1 MAENPQNIIR
11 SWNVQT
17 NFAGGPVTSNR
28 LVPPKYGRIKYN
40 YVKTWRE
47 ISAGVGD
54 LDWSSKNYS
63 FYIPSGVR
71 VLAAM
76 YLRIQLPALSGA
88 VYKSYPGLYPIKEIR
103 IVSGGSEVYP
113 APYTEFLADHMQSQG
128 VKPISLIAKI
138 RTVVGQ
144 FQIVTGAVNRVEKE
158 PPADLIGEFLLR
170 NVNAFVGK
178 AGFQILF

>member
-47 ISAGVGD
+47 ISAGVAD

-71 VLAAM
+71 VLSAM
-76 YLRIQLPALSGA
+76 YLRIKLPAVSGA
-88 VYKSYPGLYPIKEIR
+88 TYKNYPGLYPIKEIR
-103 IVSGGSEVYP
+103 LVSGGSRCTP
-113 APYTEFLADHMQSQG
+113 PRTRSSS
-128 VKPISLIAKI
+128 PIICNHSRSSAQKHSERRI
-138 RTVVGQ
+138 
-144 FQIVTGAVNRVEKE
+144 
-158 PPADLIGEFLLR
+158 
-170 NVNAFVGK
+170 
-178 AGFQILF
+178 